1 MASSINA
8 STSGAGGVITSA
20 DNSGILNIQTAG
32 TTAVTVDASQNVGIG
47 TASPSG
53 RNGSNR
59 VLQVSTANEPEI
71 KIATTGAGQNAW
83 LSFSPTA
90 SSGDAWISNIVA
102 GSNLIFANGG
112 YTTERMRIDSS
123 GNLGVGTTSASAK
136 IDVLT
141 SGNGTGF
148 LSENSNQATTGNYLY
163 WGYASSATRFVV
175 YGNGGIA
182 NYQANNVNLSDKNVK
197 KDFASAKSYLDTIC
211 AIPVQTFRYIDQQD
225 DELNLGVVA
234 QDVQAVAPELVTEVN
249 WGTKEDPKMCLSIYQ
264 TDLQYALMK
273 AIQELN
279 AKVDA
284 QAAEIAALQAKVGS

>member
-123 GNLGVGTTSASAK
+123 GNLLVGTTSQILSNTK
-136 IDVLT
+136 FNL
-141 SGNGTGF
+141 SSSQGTALGSMGF
-148 LSENSNQATTGNYLY
+148 VNTAQPSRKWQIGPDNTGNFVVFND
-163 WGYASSATRFVV
+163 SATGV
-175 YGNGGIA
+175 YIGYGGTSWIS
-182 NYQANNVNLSDKNVK
+182 YSDERLKTDLKPIENAIEKV
-197 KDFASAKSYLDTIC
+197 ASLRSVTG
-211 AIPVQTFRYIDQQD
+211 RYKTD
-225 DELNLGVVA
+225 DESKSRAFLIAQDLQKVLPESVDDSNPDKLGVQYTDVIPLLVA
-234 QDVQAVAPELVTEVN
+234 SIKEQQAIITQLQADVAALK
-249 WGTKEDPKMCLSIYQ
+249 GTK
-264 TDLQYALMK
+264 
-273 AIQELN
+273 
-279 AKVDA
+279 
-284 QAAEIAALQAKVGS
+284 